1 MPSADDLFYK
11 MYTQTAKVTTVHSHW
26 STQSYN
32 AGWSRLVITGF
43 LFVHFPFDARG
54 RFFCLL
60 ILNQKPCKNASKFL
74 RNIQWII
81 LHQIYIAYA
90 LN

>member
-11 MYTQTAKVTTVHSHW
+11 MYTQTAEVTTVHSHW

-43 LFVHFPFDARG
+43 LFVYFHFDARG
-54 RFFCLL
+54 LL